1 MIERETEMSK
11 RSATHST
18 FVIER
23 DYDASPARVFAAW
36 ANVDAKGQW
45 FGPGGE
51 QQHELDFREAG
62 REHFAA
68 AVEGAVYS
76 YDALYEDIVP
86 DERIVYTYNMHRDGV
101 RMSVSVTTV
110 ELLADGAGTHLRY
123 TEQGVFLDG
132 EDTPELREHG
142 TKEILDKLG
151 EALAQGAATV

>member
-1 MIERETEMSK
+1 MSN

-23 DYDASPARVFAAW
+23 NYDASPARVFAAW
-36 ANVDAKGQW
+36 ADVNAKGQW

-51 QQHELDFREAG
+51 QEHELDFREGG
-62 REHFAA
+62 REHFEA

-76 YDALYEDIVP
+76 YDALYEDIVQ

-110 ELLADGAGTHLRY
+110 ELLADGDGTHLRY

-132 EDTPELREHG
+132 IDTPQAREHG
-142 TKEILDKLG
+142 TAELLDKLG
-151 EALAQGAATV
+151 EALAEGVRA

>member
-1 MIERETEMSK
+1 MSN

-23 DYDASPARVFAAW
+23 NYDASPARVFAAW
-36 ANVDAKGQW
+36 ADVNAKGQW

-51 QQHELDFREAG
+51 QEHELDFREGG
-62 REHFAA
+62 REHFEA

-76 YDALYEDIVP
+76 YDALYEDIVR

-101 RMSVSVTTV
+101 RISVSVTTV
-110 ELLADGAGTHLRY
+110 ELLAEGDQTHLRY

-132 EDTPELREHG
+132 EDKPELREHG

-151 EALAQGAATV
+151 GALTQGAATV

>member
-1 MIERETEMSK
+1 MSK

-23 DYDASPARVFAAW
+23 DYDAAPARVFAAW
-36 ANVDAKGQW
+36 ADVNAKGQW

-51 QQHELDFREAG
+51 QQLQLDFREGG
-62 REHFAA
+62 REHFEA
-68 AVEGAVYS
+68 AVADAVYS

-110 ELLADGAGTHLRY
+110 ELLADRDRTHLRY

-132 EDTPELREHG
+132 EDTPEQREHG
-142 TKEILDKLG
+142 TKELLDKLS
-151 EALAQGAATV
+151 EALAHGAAAV